1 MAHSMADS
9 RSFSTFIRSRRAR
22 RGALVFSFWALLLIL
37 VSTIAM
43 TYVVP
48 GQTHQSA
55 YGDDWND
62 LGTFRSDISAMG
74 IETTALVSSP
84 LLLSEI
90 DYPEEA
96 VFIISGV
103 ERDTISLP
111 RFTGDENVIEFSEG
125 DGYTTSEILAIESFV
140 QRGGTVLLM
149 DDFGYSSNLADQ
161 FGLQY
166 SGHRLYDEG
175 SYAAE
180 LGADYIWI
188 NTGAA
193 FNFTT
198 NSGSLATIHPCLKD
212 LDDDGVID
220 ILAPEPLNPAISS
233 FVTESDAGLCA
244 HRYSVDGWD
253 FSEGYHLLTNSPSA
267 FEKATSYNP
276 VENRYAIGKS
286 TLDSYLDTNDDGN
299 LTVGFES
306 LGIEGDEQGP
316 FAVYVR
322 HCEDR
327 LCIDA
332 DGGRVHFVADGSIL
346 INSLY
351 DPSSL
356 GNFAAGGGST
366 QSISVP
372 ENDNRKWALDI
383 IAEALLVDPN
393 STKASSNA
401 IVIFD
406 ESRHQ
411 QPTLFGDTY
420 NLLYYILIYFTNDW
434 MAMLLLFLTLF
445 IVLEAV
451 LIRKEDPQDWRH
463 VFRIIYY
470 GFGDARRYEY
480 YQRPEKIRQVLLSR
494 IRNLNTLS
502 REEFDAMPA
511 SELQRMVEDPI
522 LVNFLFED
530 RRYKPDE
537 LVGII
542 KRIKEWG
549 RTDSEAGA

>member
-1 MAHSMADS
+1 MSDS
-9 RSFSTFIRSRRAR
+9 QRFSTFIKSRRAR

-90 DYPEEA
+90 DHPEEA
-96 VFIISGV
+96 VFVISGV

-188 NTGAA
+188 NTGSA

-198 NSGSLATIHPCLKD
+198 NSGSLSTIHPCLKD
-212 LDDDGVID
+212 LDEDGVID
-220 ILAPEPLNPAISS
+220 ILDPEPLNPAISS

-253 FSEGYHLLTNSPSA
+253 FSEGYKLLTNSPSA

-332 DGGRVHFVADGSIL
+332 NGGRVHFVADGSIL

-351 DPSSL
+351 NPSSL

-366 QSISVP
+366 QSISIP

-420 NLLYYILIYFTNDW
+420 NLLYYLLIYFTNDW

-451 LIRKEDPQDWRH
+451 LIRKDDPQDWRH

-511 SELQRMVEDPI
+511 SELQGMVEDPI

-549 RTDSEAGA
+549 RTESEAEA

>member
-1 MAHSMADS
+1 MSES
-9 RSFSTFIRSRRAR
+9 QSFSTFIKSRRAR

-62 LGTFRSDISAMG
+62 LGTFRSYISAMG

-90 DYPEEA
+90 DHPEEA
-96 VFIISGV
+96 VFVISGV

-111 RFTGDENVIEFSEG
+111 RFTGDENVIVFSAG

-188 NTGAA
+188 NTGSA

-198 NSGSLATIHPCLKD
+198 NSGSLSTIHPCLKD
-212 LDDDGVID
+212 LDEDGVID
-220 ILAPEPLNPAISS
+220 ILDPEPLNPAISS

-253 FSEGYHLLTNSPSA
+253 FSEGYKLLTNSPSA

-332 DGGRVHFVADGSIL
+332 NGGRVHFVADGSIL

-351 DPSSL
+351 NPSSL

-366 QSISVP
+366 QSISIP

-393 STKASSNA
+393 STKAISNA

-420 NLLYYILIYFTNDW
+420 NLLYYLLIYFTNDW

-451 LIRKEDPQDWRH
+451 LIRKDDPQDWRH

-511 SELQRMVEDPI
+511 SELQGMVEDPI

-549 RTDSEAGA
+549 RTESEAEA

>member
-1 MAHSMADS
+1 MSES
-9 RSFSTFIRSRRAR
+9 QSFSTFIKSRRAR

-90 DYPEEA
+90 DHPEEA
-96 VFIISGV
+96 VFVISGV

-188 NTGAA
+188 NTGSA

-198 NSGSLATIHPCLKD
+198 NSGSLSTIHPCLKD
-212 LDDDGVID
+212 LDEDGVID
-220 ILAPEPLNPAISS
+220 ILDPEPLNPAISS

-253 FSEGYHLLTNSPSA
+253 FSEGYKLLTNSPSA

-332 DGGRVHFVADGSIL
+332 NGGRVHFVADGSIL

-351 DPSSL
+351 NPSSL

-366 QSISVP
+366 QSISIP

-401 IVIFD
+401 IVLFD
-406 ESRHQ
+406 ESSHQ
-411 QPTLFGDTY
+411 HPTLFGDTY
-420 NLLYYILIYFTNDW
+420 NLLYYLLIYFTNDW

-451 LIRKEDPQDWRH
+451 LIRKDDPQDWRH

-480 YQRPEKIRQVLLSR
+480 YQKPEKIRQVLLSR
-494 IRNLNTLS
+494 IRNINPLS

-511 SELQRMVEDPI
+511 SKLQSIVEDPI

-549 RTDSEAGA
+549 RTESEAEA

>member
-1 MAHSMADS
+1 MSDS
-9 RSFSTFIRSRRAR
+9 QSFSTFIKSRRAR

-90 DYPEEA
+90 DHPEEA
-96 VFIISGV
+96 VFVISGV

-188 NTGAA
+188 NTGSA

-198 NSGSLATIHPCLKD
+198 NSGSLSTIHPCLKD
-212 LDDDGVID
+212 LDEDGVID
-220 ILAPEPLNPAISS
+220 ILDPEPLNPAISS

-253 FSEGYHLLTNSPSA
+253 FSEGYKLLTNSPSA

-332 DGGRVHFVADGSIL
+332 NGGRVHFVADGSIL

-351 DPSSL
+351 NPSSL

-366 QSISVP
+366 QSISIP

-393 STKASSNA
+393 STKASPNA

-420 NLLYYILIYFTNDW
+420 NLLYYLLIYFTNDW

-451 LIRKEDPQDWRH
+451 LIRKDDPQDWRH

-511 SELQRMVEDPI
+511 SELQGMVEDPI

-549 RTDSEAGA
+549 RTESEAEA

>member
-1 MAHSMADS
+1 MADWRVLS
-9 RSFSTFIRSRRAR
+9 QQLTTRRSR
-22 RGALVFSFWALLLIL
+22 RGALIFAFWALLLIL
-37 VSTIAM
+37 VSSVLQ
-43 TYVVP
+43 TYIID

-62 LGTFRSDISAMG
+62 LGAFRTDINNMG
-74 IETTALVSSP
+74 VETTALVSSP

-90 DYPEEA
+90 DHPEEA
-96 VFIISGV
+96 IFIVSGV

-125 DGYTTSEILAIESFV
+125 EGYTTSEILAIEAFV
-140 QRGGTVLLM
+140 ESGGTVLLM

-161 FGLQY
+161 FGLDY

-175 SYAAE
+175 SYAVE
-180 LGADYIWI
+180 LGADYVWI
-188 NTGAA
+188 NTGSA

-198 NSGSLATIHPCLKD
+198 NSGSLASIHPCLKD
-212 LDDDGVID
+212 LDNDGVID
-220 ILAPEPLNPAISS
+220 ILDPEPLDPSISS

-244 HRYSVDGWD
+244 HRYSPTGEWD
-253 FSEGYHLLTNSPSA
+253 FTEGYRLLTNAPSA

-286 TLDSYLDTNDDGN
+286 SLDSYLDTNDDGN

-322 HCEDR
+322 YCQDR

-332 DGGRVHFVADGSIL
+332 DSGRVHFVADGSLL
-346 INSLY
+346 INALY
-351 DPSSL
+351 DPTSV
-356 GNFAAGGGST
+356 GQFAAGGGST
-366 QSISVP
+366 ASISMP
-372 ENDNRKWALDI
+372 ETDNRKWALDI
-383 IAEALLVDPN
+383 IAEALLVSPN

-420 NLLYYILIYFTNDW
+420 NLLYYLLIYFTNDW

-451 LIRKEDPQDWRH
+451 LIRKEDPEDWRH

-502 REEFDAMPA
+502 REEFDALPA
-511 SELQRMVEDPI
+511 VELQRMVDDPV
-522 LVNFLFED
+522 LVNFIFED

-537 LVGII
+537 LVGVI

-549 RTDSEAGA
+549 RTDSGVEA

>member
-1 MAHSMADS
+1 MSDS
-9 RSFSTFIRSRRAR
+9 QSFSTFIKSRRAR

-90 DYPEEA
+90 DHPEEA
-96 VFIISGV
+96 VFVISGV

-188 NTGAA
+188 NTGSA

-198 NSGSLATIHPCLKD
+198 NSGSLSTIHPCLKD
-212 LDDDGVID
+212 LDEDGVID
-220 ILAPEPLNPAISS
+220 ILDPEPLNPAISS

-253 FSEGYHLLTNSPSA
+253 FSEGYKLLTNSHSA

-332 DGGRVHFVADGSIL
+332 NGGRVHFVADGSIL

-351 DPSSL
+351 NPSSL

-366 QSISVP
+366 QSISIP

-420 NLLYYILIYFTNDW
+420 NLLYYLLIYFTNDW
-434 MAMLLLFLTLF
+434 MAMLLLFLTVF

-451 LIRKEDPQDWRH
+451 LIRKDDPQDWRH

-511 SELQRMVEDPI
+511 SELQGMVEDPI

-549 RTDSEAGA
+549 RTESEAEA

>member
-1 MAHSMADS
+1 MSDS
-9 RSFSTFIRSRRAR
+9 QSFSTFIKSRRAR

-96 VFIISGV
+96 VFVISGV

-188 NTGAA
+188 NTGSA

-198 NSGSLATIHPCLKD
+198 NSGSLSTIHPCLKD
-212 LDDDGVID
+212 LDEDGVID
-220 ILAPEPLNPAISS
+220 ILDPEPLNPAISS

-253 FSEGYHLLTNSPSA
+253 FSEGYKLLTNSPSA

-332 DGGRVHFVADGSIL
+332 NGGRVHFVADGSIL

-351 DPSSL
+351 NPSSL

-366 QSISVP
+366 QSISIP

-420 NLLYYILIYFTNDW
+420 NLLYYLLIYFTNDW

-451 LIRKEDPQDWRH
+451 LIRKDDPQDWRH

-511 SELQRMVEDPI
+511 SELQGMVEDPI

-549 RTDSEAGA
+549 RTESEAEA

>member
-1 MAHSMADS
+1 MSDS
-9 RSFSTFIRSRRAR
+9 QSFSTFIKSRRAR

-90 DYPEEA
+90 DHPEEA
-96 VFIISGV
+96 VFVISGV

-188 NTGAA
+188 NTGSA

-198 NSGSLATIHPCLKD
+198 NSGSLSTIHPCLKD
-212 LDDDGVID
+212 LDEDGVID
-220 ILAPEPLNPAISS
+220 ILDPEPLNPAISS

-253 FSEGYHLLTNSPSA
+253 FSEGYKLLTNSPSA

-332 DGGRVHFVADGSIL
+332 NGGRVHFVADGSIL

-351 DPSSL
+351 NPSSL

-366 QSISVP
+366 QSISIP

-420 NLLYYILIYFTNDW
+420 NLLYYLLIYFTNDW

-451 LIRKEDPQDWRH
+451 LIRKDDPQDWRH

-511 SELQRMVEDPI
+511 SELQGMVEDPI

-537 LVGII
+537 LVRII

-549 RTDSEAGA
+549 RTESEAEA

>member
-1 MAHSMADS
+1 MSES
-9 RSFSTFIRSRRAR
+9 QSFSTFIKSRRAR

-37 VSTIAM
+37 VSTISM

-90 DYPEEA
+90 DHPEEA
-96 VFIISGV
+96 VFVISGV

-188 NTGAA
+188 NTGSA

-198 NSGSLATIHPCLKD
+198 NSGSLSTIHPCLKD
-212 LDDDGVID
+212 LDEDGVID
-220 ILAPEPLNPAISS
+220 ILDPEPLNPAISS

-244 HRYSVDGWD
+244 HRYAVDGWD
-253 FSEGYHLLTNSPSA
+253 FSEGYKLLTNSPSA

-332 DGGRVHFVADGSIL
+332 NGGRVHFVADGSIL

-351 DPSSL
+351 NPSSL

-366 QSISVP
+366 QSISIP

-420 NLLYYILIYFTNDW
+420 NLLYYLLIYFTNDW

-451 LIRKEDPQDWRH
+451 LIRKDDPQDWRH

-511 SELQRMVEDPI
+511 SELQGMVEDPI

-549 RTDSEAGA
+549 RTESEAEA

>member
-1 MAHSMADS
+1 MADWRVLS
-9 RSFSTFIRSRRAR
+9 KQLTTRRAR
-22 RGALVFSFWALLLIL
+22 RGALIFAFWALLLIL
-37 VSTIAM
+37 VSSVLQ
-43 TYVVP
+43 TYIID

-62 LGTFRSDISAMG
+62 LGSFRTDINNMG
-74 IETTALVSSP
+74 VETTALVSSP

-90 DYPEEA
+90 DHPEEA
-96 VFIISGV
+96 IFIVSGV

-125 DGYTTSEILAIESFV
+125 EGYTTSEILAIEAFV
-140 QRGGTVLLM
+140 ESGGTVLLM
-149 DDFGYSSNLADQ
+149 DDFGYSSNLAEQ
-161 FGLQY
+161 FGLDY

-175 SYAAE
+175 SYAVE
-180 LGADYIWI
+180 LGADYVWI
-188 NTGAA
+188 NTGSA

-198 NSGSLATIHPCLKD
+198 NSGSLASIHPCLKD
-212 LDDDGVID
+212 LDNDGVID
-220 ILAPEPLNPAISS
+220 ILDPEPLDPSISA

-244 HRYSVDGWD
+244 HRYSPTGEWD
-253 FSEGYHLLTNSPSA
+253 FTEGYHLLTNAPSA

-286 TLDSYLDTNDDGN
+286 SLDSYLDTNDDGN

-322 HCEDR
+322 YCQDR

-332 DGGRVHFVADGSIL
+332 DSGRVHFVADGSLL
-346 INSLY
+346 INALY
-351 DPSSL
+351 DPASV
-356 GNFAAGGGST
+356 GQFAAGGGST
-366 QSISVP
+366 ASISMP
-372 ENDNRKWALDI
+372 ETDNRKWALDI
-383 IAEALLVDPN
+383 IAEALLVSPN

-420 NLLYYILIYFTNDW
+420 NLLYYLLIYFTNDW

-451 LIRKEDPQDWRH
+451 LIRKDDPEDWRH

-502 REEFDAMPA
+502 REEFDALPA
-511 SELQRMVEDPI
+511 VELQRMVDDPV
-522 LVNFLFED
+522 LVNFIFED

-549 RTDSEAGA
+549 RTDSGVEA

>member
-1 MAHSMADS
+1 MADWRGLS
-9 RSFSTFIRSRRAR
+9 KQLTTRRAR
-22 RGALVFSFWALLLIL
+22 RGALIFAFWALLLIL
-37 VSTIAM
+37 VSSVLQ
-43 TYVVP
+43 TYIID

-62 LGTFRSDISAMG
+62 LGFFRADINNMG

-90 DYPEEA
+90 DHPEEA
-96 VFIISGV
+96 IFVVSGV

-125 DGYTTSEILAIESFV
+125 EGYTTSEILAIEAFV
-140 QRGGTVLLM
+140 ESGGTVLLM
-149 DDFGYSSNLADQ
+149 DDFGYSSNLAEQ
-161 FGLQY
+161 FGLDY

-175 SYAAE
+175 SYAVE
-180 LGADYIWI
+180 LGADYVWI
-188 NTGAA
+188 NTGSA

-198 NSGSLATIHPCLKD
+198 NSGSLASIHPCLKD
-212 LDDDGVID
+212 LDNDGVID
-220 ILAPEPLNPAISS
+220 ILDPEPLDPSISS

-244 HRYSVDGWD
+244 HRYSPTGEWD
-253 FSEGYHLLTNSPSA
+253 FTEGYRLLTNAPSA

-286 TLDSYLDTNDDGN
+286 SLDSYLDTNDDGN

-322 HCEDR
+322 YCQDR

-332 DGGRVHFVADGSIL
+332 DSGRVHFVADGSLL
-346 INSLY
+346 INALY
-351 DPSSL
+351 DPTSV
-356 GNFAAGGGST
+356 GQFAAGGGST
-366 QSISVP
+366 ASISMP
-372 ENDNRKWALDI
+372 ETDNRKWALDI
-383 IAEALLVDPN
+383 IAEALLVSPN

-420 NLLYYILIYFTNDW
+420 NLLYYLLIYFTNDW

-451 LIRKEDPQDWRH
+451 LIRKEDPEDWRH

-502 REEFDAMPA
+502 REEFDALPA
-511 SELQRMVEDPI
+511 VELQRMVDDPV
-522 LVNFLFED
+522 LVNFIFED

-549 RTDSEAGA
+549 RTDSGVEA

>member
-1 MAHSMADS
+1 MADWRGLS
-9 RSFSTFIRSRRAR
+9 KQLTTRRAR
-22 RGALVFSFWALLLIL
+22 RGALIFAFWALLLIL
-37 VSTIAM
+37 VSSVLQ
-43 TYVVP
+43 TYIID

-62 LGTFRSDISAMG
+62 LGAFRTDINNMG
-74 IETTALVSSP
+74 VETTALVSSP

-90 DYPEEA
+90 DHPEEA
-96 VFIISGV
+96 IFIVSGV

-125 DGYTTSEILAIESFV
+125 EGYTTSEILAIEAFV
-140 QRGGTVLLM
+140 ESGGTVLLM

-161 FGLQY
+161 FGLDY

-175 SYAAE
+175 SYAVE
-180 LGADYIWI
+180 LGADYVWI
-188 NTGAA
+188 NTGSA

-198 NSGSLATIHPCLKD
+198 NSGSLASIHPCLKD
-212 LDDDGVID
+212 LDNDGVID
-220 ILAPEPLNPAISS
+220 ILDPEPLDPSISS

-244 HRYSVDGWD
+244 HRYSPTGEWD
-253 FSEGYHLLTNSPSA
+253 FTEGYRLLTNAPSA

-286 TLDSYLDTNDDGN
+286 SLDSYLDTNDDGN

-322 HCEDR
+322 YCQDR

-332 DGGRVHFVADGSIL
+332 DSGRVHFVADGSLL
-346 INSLY
+346 INALY
-351 DPSSL
+351 DPTSV
-356 GNFAAGGGST
+356 GQFAAGGGST
-366 QSISVP
+366 ASISMP
-372 ENDNRKWALDI
+372 ETDNRKWALDI
-383 IAEALLVDPN
+383 IAEALLVSPN

-420 NLLYYILIYFTNDW
+420 NLLYYLLIYFTNDW

-451 LIRKEDPQDWRH
+451 LIRKEDPEDWRH
-463 VFRIIYY
+463 VLRIIYY
-470 GFGDARRYEY
+470 GFGDARRTSTTSA
-480 YQRPEKIRQVLLSR
+480 P
-494 IRNLNTLS
+494 
-502 REEFDAMPA
+502 
-511 SELQRMVEDPI
+511 
-522 LVNFLFED
+522 
-530 RRYKPDE
+530 RRYDRSCCLE
-537 LVGII
+537 
-542 KRIKEWG
+542 
-549 RTDSEAGA
+549 

>member
-1 MAHSMADS
+1 MSDS
-9 RSFSTFIRSRRAR
+9 QSFSTFIKSRRAR

-90 DYPEEA
+90 DHPEEA
-96 VFIISGV
+96 VFVISGV

-188 NTGAA
+188 NTGSA

-198 NSGSLATIHPCLKD
+198 NSGSLSTIHPCLKD
-212 LDDDGVID
+212 LDEDGVID
-220 ILAPEPLNPAISS
+220 ILDPEPLNPAISS

-253 FSEGYHLLTNSPSA
+253 FSEGYKLLTNSPSA

-332 DGGRVHFVADGSIL
+332 NGGRVHFVADGSIL

-351 DPSSL
+351 NPSSL

-366 QSISVP
+366 QSISIP

-420 NLLYYILIYFTNDW
+420 NLLYYLLIYFTNDW

-451 LIRKEDPQDWRH
+451 LIRKDDPQDWRH

-511 SELQRMVEDPI
+511 SELQGMVEDPI

-549 RTDSEAGA
+549 RTESEAEA

>member
-1 MAHSMADS
+1 MSES
-9 RSFSTFIRSRRAR
+9 QSFSTFIKSRRAR

-90 DYPEEA
+90 DHPEEA
-96 VFIISGV
+96 VFVISGV

-188 NTGAA
+188 NTGSA

-198 NSGSLATIHPCLKD
+198 NSGSLSTIHPCLKD
-212 LDDDGVID
+212 LDEDGVID
-220 ILAPEPLNPAISS
+220 ILDPEPLNPAISS

-253 FSEGYHLLTNSPSA
+253 FSEGYKLLTNSPSA

-332 DGGRVHFVADGSIL
+332 NGGRVHFVADGSIL

-351 DPSSL
+351 NPSSL

-366 QSISVP
+366 QSISIP

-420 NLLYYILIYFTNDW
+420 NLLYYLLIYFPNDW

-451 LIRKEDPQDWRH
+451 LIRKDDPQDWRH

-511 SELQRMVEDPI
+511 SELQGMVEDPI

-549 RTDSEAGA
+549 RTESEAEA

>member
-1 MAHSMADS
+1 MSES
-9 RSFSTFIRSRRAR
+9 QSFSTFIKSRRAR

-90 DYPEEA
+90 DHPEEA
-96 VFIISGV
+96 VFVISGV

-188 NTGAA
+188 NTGSA

-198 NSGSLATIHPCLKD
+198 NSGSLSTIHPCLKD
-212 LDDDGVID
+212 LDEDGVID
-220 ILAPEPLNPAISS
+220 ILDPEPLNPAISS

-253 FSEGYHLLTNSPSA
+253 FSEGYKLLTNSPSA

-332 DGGRVHFVADGSIL
+332 NGGRVHFVADGSIL

-351 DPSSL
+351 NPSSL

-366 QSISVP
+366 QSISIP

-420 NLLYYILIYFTNDW
+420 NLLYYLLIYFTNDW

-451 LIRKEDPQDWRH
+451 LIRKDDPQDWRH

-511 SELQRMVEDPI
+511 SELQGMVEDPI

-530 RRYKPDE
+530 SRYKPDE

-549 RTDSEAGA
+549 RTESEAEA

>member
-1 MAHSMADS
+1 MADWRVLS
-9 RSFSTFIRSRRAR
+9 KQLTTRRAR
-22 RGALVFSFWALLLIL
+22 RGALIFAFWALLLIL
-37 VSTIAM
+37 VSSVLQ
-43 TYVVP
+43 TYIID

-62 LGTFRSDISAMG
+62 LGSFRTDINNMG
-74 IETTALVSSP
+74 VETTALVSSP

-90 DYPEEA
+90 DHPEEA
-96 VFIISGV
+96 IFIVSGV

-125 DGYTTSEILAIESFV
+125 EGYTTSEILAIEAFV
-140 QRGGTVLLM
+140 ESGGTVLLM

-161 FGLQY
+161 FGLDY

-175 SYAAE
+175 SYAVE
-180 LGADYIWI
+180 LGADYVWI
-188 NTGAA
+188 NTGSA

-198 NSGSLATIHPCLKD
+198 NSGSLASIHPCLKD
-212 LDDDGVID
+212 LDNDGVID
-220 ILAPEPLNPAISS
+220 ILDPEPLNPSISS

-244 HRYSVDGWD
+244 HRYSPTGEWD
-253 FSEGYHLLTNSPSA
+253 FTEGYHLLTNAPSA

-286 TLDSYLDTNDDGN
+286 SLDSYLDTNDDGN

-322 HCEDR
+322 YCQDR

-332 DGGRVHFVADGSIL
+332 DSGRVHFVADGSLL
-346 INSLY
+346 INALY
-351 DPSSL
+351 DPTSV
-356 GNFAAGGGST
+356 GQFAAGGGST
-366 QSISVP
+366 ASISMP
-372 ENDNRKWALDI
+372 ETDNRKWALDI
-383 IAEALLVDPN
+383 IAEALLVSPN

-420 NLLYYILIYFTNDW
+420 NLLYYLLIYFTNDW

-451 LIRKEDPQDWRH
+451 LIRKEDPEDWRH

-502 REEFDAMPA
+502 REEFDALPA
-511 SELQRMVEDPI
+511 VELQRMVDDPV
-522 LVNFLFED
+522 LVNFIFED

-549 RTDSEAGA
+549 RTDSGVEA

>member
-1 MAHSMADS
+1 MADS
-9 RSFSTFIRSRRAR
+9 QSFSTFIRSGRAR

-37 VSTIAM
+37 ISTIAM

-74 IETTALVSSP
+74 VETTALVSSP

-140 QRGGTVLLM
+140 QSGGTVLLM

-175 SYAAE
+175 SYAVE

-188 NTGAA
+188 NTGSA

-220 ILAPEPLNPAISS
+220 LLDPEPLNPAISS
-233 FVTESDAGLCA
+233 FVSESDAGLCA

-253 FSEGYHLLTNSPSA
+253 FSEGYNLLTNSPSA

-322 HCEDR
+322 HCENR

-332 DGGRVHFVADGSIL
+332 NSGRVHFVADGSIL

-366 QSISVP
+366 NSISVP
-372 ENDNRKWALDI
+372 DNDNRKWALDI

-393 STKASSNA
+393 STKASSKA

-411 QPTLFGDTY
+411 QPTMFGDTY
-420 NLLYYILIYFTNDW
+420 NLLYYLLIYFTNDW

-451 LIRKEDPQDWRH
+451 LIRKDDPQDWRH

-549 RTDSEAGA
+549 RTETEAGT

>member
-1 MAHSMADS
+1 MSES
-9 RSFSTFIRSRRAR
+9 QSFSTFIKSRRAR

-90 DYPEEA
+90 DHPEEA
-96 VFIISGV
+96 VFVISGV

-188 NTGAA
+188 NTGSA

-198 NSGSLATIHPCLKD
+198 NSGSLSTIHPCLKD
-212 LDDDGVID
+212 LDEDGVID
-220 ILAPEPLNPAISS
+220 ILDPEPLNPAISS

-253 FSEGYHLLTNSPSA
+253 FSEGYKLLTNSPSA

-327 LCIDA
+327 LCLDA
-332 DGGRVHFVADGSIL
+332 NGGRVHFVADGSIL

-351 DPSSL
+351 NPSSL

-366 QSISVP
+366 QSISIP

-420 NLLYYILIYFTNDW
+420 NLLYYLLIYFTNDW

-451 LIRKEDPQDWRH
+451 LIRKDDPHDWRH
-463 VFRIIYY
+463 GFRIIYY

-511 SELQRMVEDPI
+511 SELQGMVEDPI

-549 RTDSEAGA
+549 RTESEAEA

>member
-1 MAHSMADS
+1 MSDS
-9 RSFSTFIRSRRAR
+9 QSFSTFIKSRRAR

-90 DYPEEA
+90 DHPEEA
-96 VFIISGV
+96 VFVISGV

-188 NTGAA
+188 NTGSA

-198 NSGSLATIHPCLKD
+198 NSGSLSTIHPCLKD
-212 LDDDGVID
+212 LDEDGVID
-220 ILAPEPLNPAISS
+220 ILDPEPLNPAISS

-253 FSEGYHLLTNSPSA
+253 FSEGYKLLTNSPSA

-332 DGGRVHFVADGSIL
+332 NGGRVHFVADGSIL

-351 DPSSL
+351 NPSSL

-366 QSISVP
+366 QSISIP

-420 NLLYYILIYFTNDW
+420 NLLYYLLIYFTNDW

-451 LIRKEDPQDWRH
+451 LIRKDDPQDWRH
-463 VFRIIYY
+463 VFRIIYS

-511 SELQRMVEDPI
+511 SELQGMVEDPI

-549 RTDSEAGA
+549 RTESEAEA

>member
-1 MAHSMADS
+1 MSES
-9 RSFSTFIRSRRAR
+9 QSFSTFIKSRRAR

-90 DYPEEA
+90 DHPEEA
-96 VFIISGV
+96 VFVISGV

-188 NTGAA
+188 NTGSA

-198 NSGSLATIHPCLKD
+198 NSGSLSTIHPCLKD
-212 LDDDGVID
+212 LDEDGVID
-220 ILAPEPLNPAISS
+220 ILDPEPLNPAISS

-253 FSEGYHLLTNSPSA
+253 FSEGYKLLTNSPSA

-332 DGGRVHFVADGSIL
+332 NGGRVHFVADGSIL

-351 DPSSL
+351 NPSSL

-366 QSISVP
+366 QSISIP

-420 NLLYYILIYFTNDW
+420 NLLYYLLIYSTNDW

-451 LIRKEDPQDWRH
+451 LIRKDDPQDWRH

-511 SELQRMVEDPI
+511 SELQGMVEDPI

-549 RTDSEAGA
+549 RTESEAEA

>member
-1 MAHSMADS
+1 MSES
-9 RSFSTFIRSRRAR
+9 QSFSTFIKSRRAR

-90 DYPEEA
+90 DHPEEA
-96 VFIISGV
+96 VFVISGV

-188 NTGAA
+188 NTGSA

-198 NSGSLATIHPCLKD
+198 NSGSLSTIHPCLKD
-212 LDDDGVID
+212 LDEDGVID
-220 ILAPEPLNPAISS
+220 ILDPEPLNPAISS

-253 FSEGYHLLTNSPSA
+253 FSEGYKLLTNSPSA

-332 DGGRVHFVADGSIL
+332 NGGRVHFVADGSIL

-351 DPSSL
+351 NPSSL

-366 QSISVP
+366 QSISIP
-372 ENDNRKWALDI
+372 ENDNRKWALAI

-393 STKASSNA
+393 STKASPNA

-420 NLLYYILIYFTNDW
+420 NLLYYLLIYFTNDW

-451 LIRKEDPQDWRH
+451 LIRKDDPQDWRH

-511 SELQRMVEDPI
+511 SELQGMVEDPI

-549 RTDSEAGA
+549 RTESEAEA

>member
-1 MAHSMADS
+1 MADWREYSKRLTS
-9 RSFSTFIRSRRAR
+9 RSAR
-22 RGALVFSFWALLLIL
+22 RGAVIFSFWALLLIL
-37 VSTIAM
+37 VSTVAM
-43 TYVVP
+43 TYIVP

-62 LGTFRSDISAMG
+62 LGAFRGDISRMG
-74 IETTALVSSP
+74 VETTALVSSP

-90 DYPEEA
+90 DHPEEA
-96 VFIISGV
+96 IFIVSGV

-111 RFTGDENVIEFSEG
+111 RFTGDERVIEFSEG
-125 DGYTTSEILAIESFV
+125 DGYTTSEILAIEAFV
-140 QRGGTVLLM
+140 ERGGTVLLM
-149 DDFGYSSNLADQ
+149 DDFGYSSNLAEQ
-161 FGLQY
+161 FGLEF

-175 SYAAE
+175 SYAVE
-180 LGADYIWI
+180 LGADYVWI
-188 NTGAA
+188 NTGSA

-198 NSGSLATIHPCLKD
+198 NSGSLASIHPCLRD
-212 LDDDGVID
+212 LDNDGVID
-220 ILAPEPLNPAISS
+220 ILDPEPLDPTISA
-233 FVTESDAGLCA
+233 FVTEADAGLCA
-244 HRYSVDGWD
+244 HRYSSIDGWD
-253 FSEGYHLLTNSPSA
+253 FSEGYHLLTNAPSA

-276 VENRYAIGKS
+276 VENRYAIGRS

-322 HCEDR
+322 YCQDR

-332 DGGRVHFVADGSIL
+332 DSGRVHFVADGSIL

-351 DPSSL
+351 DPASV
-356 GNFAAGGGST
+356 GQFAVGGGST
-366 QSISVP
+366 VAISMP
-372 ENDNRKWALDI
+372 DTDNRKWALDI
-383 IAEALLVDPN
+383 IAEALLVHPN

-420 NLLYYILIYFTNDW
+420 NLLYYLLIYFTNDW

-451 LIRKEDPQDWRH
+451 LIRKEDPEDWRH

-494 IRNLNTLS
+494 VRNLNTLS
-502 REEFDAMPA
+502 REEFDALPA
-511 SELQRMVEDPI
+511 VELQRMVEDPV
-522 LVNFLFED
+522 LVNFIFED

-537 LVGII
+537 LVGVI

-549 RTDSEAGA
+549 RTDTGAEA